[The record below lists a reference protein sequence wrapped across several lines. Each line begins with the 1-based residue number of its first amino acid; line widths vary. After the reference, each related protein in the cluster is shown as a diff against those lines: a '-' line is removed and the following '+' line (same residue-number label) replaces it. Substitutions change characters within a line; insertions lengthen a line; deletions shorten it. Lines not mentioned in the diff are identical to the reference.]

1 MYMHTVVCM
10 CVYVYV
16 NCACNECVLWG
27 CREHCICVCTS
38 VCIRPRPACMDACVC
53 AWYLCMHTA
62 SLTTDWA
69 SLILLRSR
77 SSVAWGSWL
86 HGLYFSFLIPHVT
99 AGNTALI
106 SKPWERIFNETNAH
120 TAVLRYRC
128 FLLVAIDFQLDILER
143 QGVKRKWDTKEA
155 GTVPSQPGPVQ
166 S

>member
-10 CVYVYV
+10 CMWTVLVMSVSCEGVESIVYVYAHLYALGLGLHAWMHV
-16 NCACNECVLWG
+16 Y
-27 CREHCICVCTS
+27 
-38 VCIRPRPACMDACVC
+38 